1 MQVSE
6 QPMDIEAKLKNKK
19 FILFI
24 KRLFDIIAS
33 FLGIVILSPM
43 FIIVAVCIKIDSK
56 GPVFFKQIRVG
67 EKGRNFEILKYRTMV
82 VDAEKMG
89 RQITVGNDNRITKI
103 GGFLRKYKLD
113 ELPQLIN
120 VFKGDMSLVGPRPEV
135 PRYVEMYNEEQRKVL
150 DVKPGITDLA
160 SIRYRDENELLG
172 TAEDPDDMYINTIM
186 PDKLALNLE
195 YINKSN
201 VFFDIYIILK
211 TIVKCI

>member
-1 MQVSE
+1 MNIFNRV
-6 QPMDIEAKLKNKK
+6 
-19 FILFI
+19 I
-24 KRLFDIIAS
+24 KRIFDIVAS
-33 FLGIVILSPM
+33 GLGIIVLSPILL
-43 FIIVAVCIKIDSK
+43 IIALIIKKESD

>member
-1 MQVSE
+1 MNIFNRV
-6 QPMDIEAKLKNKK
+6 
-19 FILFI
+19 I
-24 KRLFDIIAS
+24 KRIFDIVAS
-33 FLGIVILSPM
+33 GLGIIVLSPILL
-43 FIIVAVCIKIDSK
+43 IIALIIKKESD

-201 VFFDIYIILK
+201 VFFDIYIILE

>member
-1 MQVSE
+1 MN
-6 QPMDIEAKLKNKK
+6 ALNK
-19 FILFI
+19 II
-24 KRLFDIIAS
+24 KRIFDIVCS
-33 FLGIVILSPM
+33 GLGLIILSP
-43 FIIVAVCIKIDSK
+43 FLLFVAIRIKMGSD

-67 EKGRNFEILKYRTMV
+67 EKGREFKILKFRTMV
-82 VDAEKMG
+82 VDAEKLG

-103 GGFLRKYKLD
+103 GAFLRKYKID

-135 PRYVEMYNEEQRKVL
+135 PRYVNMYTEEQRRVL

-172 TAEDPDDMYINTIM
+172 QAENPDEFYINTIM

-201 VFFDIYIILK
+201 IFLDIYIILK
-211 TIVKCI
+211 TILKCI

>member
-1 MQVSE
+1 M
-6 QPMDIEAKLKNKK
+6 NKFNK
-19 FILFI
+19 VVKRIFDFIC
-24 KRLFDIIAS
+24 S
-33 FLGIVILSPM
+33 TLGLIVLSP
-43 FIIVAVCIKIDSK
+43 ILIAIAIKIKIGSD

-67 EKGRNFEILKYRTMV
+67 EKNKEFRILKFRTMV
-82 VDAEKMG
+82 VDAEKLG
-89 RQITVGNDNRITKI
+89 RQITVGNDNRITRI

-135 PRYVEMYNEEQRKVL
+135 PRYVKLYNEQQRKVL
-150 DVKPGITDLA
+150 EVKPGITDLA
-160 SIRYRDENELLG
+160 SIRYRDENDLLG
-172 TAEDPDDMYINTIM
+172 EAENPDDLYINTIM

-195 YINKSN
+195 YIKKNN

>member
-1 MQVSE
+1 M
-6 QPMDIEAKLKNKK
+6 NK
-19 FILFI
+19 FNRII
-24 KRLFDIIAS
+24 KRVFDVIASGVGIILLSPVLLIIA
-33 FLGIVILSPM
+33 L
-43 FIIVAVCIKIDSK
+43 IIKKESD
-56 GPVFFKQIRVG
+56 GPVFFKQVRVG
-67 EKGRNFEILKYRTMV
+67 EKGKNFEILKYRTMV
-82 VDAEKMG
+82 VDAEKLG

-150 DVKPGITDLA
+150 EVKPGITDLA

-201 VFFDIYIILK
+201 IFFDIYIIIK
-211 TIVKCI
+211 TIIKCVK